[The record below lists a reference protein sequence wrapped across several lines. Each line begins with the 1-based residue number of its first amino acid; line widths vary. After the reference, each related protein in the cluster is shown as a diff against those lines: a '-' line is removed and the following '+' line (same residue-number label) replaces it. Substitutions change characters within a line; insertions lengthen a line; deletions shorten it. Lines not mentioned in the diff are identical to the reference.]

1 MGQKQEGTGWDGI
14 EGECEERQ
22 LELGNTVDGCEE
34 N

>member
-22 LELGNTVDGCEE
+22 LELGTLDGCEE